1 MGPLDQRLPA
11 RMPHAVLDQ
20 HLKVA
25 SDDWYVGKS
34 EVAGQGV
41 FAGKDYEPG
50 DRIGIAMTDGDE
62 DEFGAKIWNL
72 TELARYC
79 NHQNKNNVDI
89 EKDDDRFHLVAIE
102 PIEQDEELVSNYWQV
117 ARAKGPH
124 SVMLYEG
131 KQVPTS
137 DLEDYV
143 EKGAE
148 YRLADQTFSDS
159 DGSYNVA
166 DLYELAK
173 AKGQPQDLKISDL
186 LHNLDPS
193 PEEEGEE
200 LPGHPDFVSRAEA
213 AGDFPGVVVNY
224 PDGKWVADGV
234 HRLWKANRDKR
245 LEFPAYMLNQKDL
258 AKLRQK
264 SAASRVR
271 VAMPYGKGYLMERM
285 NNPKFPD
292 NLGKVRFPGGGIDEG
307 ETAEEAAVREMQE
320 ELGLTV
326 DPAMLKRLGI
336 HPYGTYGPEQYFSY
350 DEHGLEPGDYEATVG
365 GDKQI
370 ELLESGTDN
379 PNFWGST
386 LDELQE

>member
-1 MGPLDQRLPA
+1 MGPLDQVLPA
-11 RMPHAVLDQ
+11 HPVLSQ
-20 HLKVA
+20 HIKLA
-25 SDDWYVGKS
+25 SDDWYVGSS

-50 DRIGIAMTDGDE
+50 DRIGIAMTDGGE
-62 DEFGAKIWNL
+62 DEFSAKIWNL

-79 NHQNKNNVDI
+79 NHQNRNNVDI
-89 EKDDDRFHLVAIE
+89 EKDGDRFHLVAIE
-102 PIEQDEELVSNYWQV
+102 PIGQDEELVSNYWQV

-137 DLEDYV
+137 DLSDYV

-173 AKGQPQDLKISDL
+173 AKGKPQNLQISDL
-186 LHNLDPS
+186 LHNLEPS

-213 AGDFPGVVVNY
+213 AGDLTGVVVNY

-234 HRLWKANRDKR
+234 HRLWKANRDKK
-245 LEFPAYMLNQKDL
+245 LEFPAYMLEQSDL
-258 AKLRQK
+258 AGLLQK
-264 SAASRVR
+264 EAKDKIEFVHSCC
-271 VAMPYGKGYLMERM
+271 GK
-285 NNPKFPD
+285 PA
-292 NLGKVRFPGGGIDEG
+292 G
-307 ETAEEAAVREMQE
+307 ECAGCPSGSS
-320 ELGLTV
+320 LI
-326 DPAMLKRLGI
+326 LK
-336 HPYGTYGPEQYFSY
+336 
-350 DEHGLEPGDYEATVG
+350 DEH
-365 GDKQI
+365 
-370 ELLESGTDN
+370 ESA
-379 PNFWGST
+379 
-386 LDELQE
+386 

>member
-11 RMPHAVLDQ
+11 RMPHVVLDQ
-20 HLKVA
+20 HLKLA

-124 SVMLYEG
+124 STMLWEG
-131 KQVPTS
+131 KPVPTS

-148 YRLADQTFSDS
+148 AMLWLFEDKQDTSPQLTKAAAEDLQ
-159 DGSYNVA
+159 VA
-166 DLYELAK
+166 KEDDVYVQSAV
-173 AKGQPQDLKISDL
+173 P
-186 LHNLDPS
+186 
-193 PEEEGEE
+193 
-200 LPGHPDFVSRAEA
+200 
-213 AGDFPGVVVNY
+213 
-224 PDGKWVADGV
+224 
-234 HRLWKANRDKR
+234 
-245 LEFPAYMLNQKDL
+245 
-258 AKLRQK
+258 
-264 SAASRVR
+264 AASRELVRKHGLLSSQALLNNPEALKAFLSDRKGTDWEEDEEAFKQRIGEKLKDTFWGDAVKGPSVFFGDPDPDKITDVHPMRKLKAETVR
-271 VAMPYGKGYLMERM
+271 VNLSKLLRDHPKTRIAGSELQPYDPEGPEHQGDLRHYDIDM
-285 NNPKFPD
+285 D
-292 NLGKVRFPGGGIDEG
+292 KVREYAATAPKELWKHYDEPDGVRYASNVPHAQIITPSGGI
-307 ETAEEAAVREMQE
+307 
-320 ELGLTV
+320 
-326 DPAMLKRLGI
+326 P
-336 HPYGTYGPEQYFSY
+336 PEY
-350 DEHGLEPGDYEATVG
+350 L
-365 GDKQI
+365 
-370 ELLESGTDN
+370 
-379 PNFWGST
+379 
-386 LDELQE
+386 ELQE